1 MDLDIEIEYM
11 LNLTSLLKTSMMTK
25 EQSYYLVNGMQ
36 VVLNASLEMEK
47 KLANVQFFRGKLGGL
62 SSFGTGKIA

>member
-1 MDLDIEIEYM
+1 M
-11 LNLTSLLKTSMMTK
+11 KTSMMTK
-25 EQSYYLVNGMQ
+25 GQSYYLVNGMQ